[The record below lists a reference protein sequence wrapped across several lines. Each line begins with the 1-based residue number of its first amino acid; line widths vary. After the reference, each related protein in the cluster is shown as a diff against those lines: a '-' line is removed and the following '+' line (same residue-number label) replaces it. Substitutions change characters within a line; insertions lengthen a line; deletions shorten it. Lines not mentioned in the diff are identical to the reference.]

1 MSETHRDPSGR
12 PRRFPLPLVWLLSFL
27 LFSAIAVWRA
37 PLDWP
42 SAFALDVELPPS
54 PGTGAGELL
63 FHSGRGAQS
72 DLLLISREQGGT
84 ARLEYRNLGGVIVRS
99 ESFVEP
105 ADRMLHLGLSWPA
118 FMHRGPGKQPLVVVV
133 NGHQVLGMRVASHA
147 CDAKRLV
154 LVDAQD
160 LEMQP
165 LPEQFSGRVFHGG
178 RLASGLV
185 SPADSGFLERSV
197 FVLGEQ
203 PGRIVACAL
212 LAFLP
217 VLLWMAKGRWTS
229 LLPASSARSGF
240 GAMLCCL
247 LICAGVQSWFLGQG
261 GGLGEPEHFG
271 YFYDYQARSLLQG
284 RLDVPPEGISGEA
297 FVHEG
302 LSYGYFGPTPALLR
316 IPLELA
322 DVGNFA
328 RSRLSVLLALG
339 LSLVGAYAALRQA
352 SRLILGKDREP
363 GVGVVVLLCLNVGLG
378 LPLLLLATRSYVYH
392 EAIAWGT
399 SFAVMSAA
407 CTLGWLLRPGARA
420 WLAALVLGVF
430 SIQAR
435 APVGLYALWFLACSS
450 LWLLWSERRKGV
462 PARTWRARILVIC
475 LAAAGVASFNL
486 VGYAKFR
493 SLNGCPLQLHRPY
506 TPERLAR
513 IGNQVFHA
521 ENIPYLAWNYGIAA
535 MPSFGGGFPWVGLVR
550 PAPPSP
556 ASPARMDLMEPSVS
570 FPWSMPVLLLW
581 AFSGLLAGGLS
592 GSRRRG
598 LWVLCACAFA
608 VPALSM
614 CTVIAISQRYTAD
627 FLPGILLAGLFGVV
641 LLEDH
646 GSRWSRRVLVCSG
659 ILTVA
664 ALLFSAGICLRTQG
678 ELTYGVNPARLEEY
692 GRLKAWVDGLLA
704 GPAEPGRRD

>member
-1 MSETHRDPSGR
+1 MSEPHRDPNEPS
-12 PRRFPLPLVWLLSFL
+12 RRSPLLLVWLLSFL

-42 SAFALDVELPPS
+42 SAFGLEVELPGS
-54 PGTGAGELL
+54 PGTGASELL
-63 FHSGRGAQS
+63 LHSGKGAQS
-72 DLLLISREQGGT
+72 DLLLISREPDGT
-84 ARLEYRNLGGVIVRS
+84 ARLEYRNLGGVSVHS
-99 ESFVEP
+99 ERFTAP
-105 ADRMLHLGLSWPA
+105 ADRLLHLGFVWPA
-118 FMHRGPGKQPLVVVV
+118 FLHRGPGKQPLVVLV
-133 NGHQVLGMRVASHA
+133 NGQQVLGMRVDSHP

-154 LVDAQD
+154 LVDARD
-160 LEMQP
+160 LELKP
-165 LPEQFSGRVFHGG
+165 LPEVFSGRVWYGG
-178 RLASGLV
+178 RQLGGLV
-185 SPADSGFLERSV
+185 SPAGTGFLERAV

-203 PGRIVACAL
+203 PGRILACAL

-217 VLLWMAKGRWTS
+217 AWLWAVKRRWMS
-229 LLPASSARSGF
+229 LLPAASARSGY

-247 LICAGVQSWFLGQG
+247 LVCGGVQAWFLGQG
-261 GGLGEPEHFG
+261 GGLGDPEHFG

-316 IPLELA
+316 LPLELA

-339 LSLVGAYAALRQA
+339 LSLVGAYAALRQV
-352 SRLILGKDREP
+352 SRLLLGKGREP
-363 GVGVVVLLCLNVGLG
+363 GAVVVALLCLNVGLG

-407 CTLGWLLRPGARA
+407 CTLGWLVRPGSRA
-420 WLAALVLGVF
+420 WIAALVLGVF

-435 APVGLYALWFLACSS
+435 APVGLYALWLLACSS
-450 LWLLWSERRKGV
+450 LWLLWSERCEGV
-462 PARTWRARILVIC
+462 LARTWRTRLLVVC

-535 MPSFGGGFPWVGLVR
+535 TPSFGGGFPWVGLAR
-550 PAPPSP
+550 PAPPSSS
-556 ASPARMDLMEPSVS
+556 SPAKMDLLEPSVS

-581 AFSGLLAGGLS
+581 AFAGLLSGGL
-592 GSRRRG
+592 GGTRRRG
-598 LWVLCACAFA
+598 LWLLCLCAFA

-641 LLEDH
+641 VLEEL
-646 GSRWSRRVLVCSG
+646 GTRWSRRVLRCSG
-659 ILTVA
+659 VLTVA
-664 ALLFSAGICLRTQG
+664 ALLFSAGICLRMQG

-692 GRLKAWVDGLLA
+692 GRLKAWADGLLGGPCAA
-704 GPAEPGRRD
+704 GRHD